1 MSLTKSEQDDL
12 KMLLNITS
20 SIHNNFIKL
29 LDLERTGQK
38 DSEEYKLLIYSTY
51 SYKNLENSIID
62 RLLSSEELSFS
73 DIQKE
78 LFNEKEIRT
87 LDAEL
92 DVAINGNPA
101 DLIKRRVYVRLKDK
115 VRVKK
120 VERNY
125 FDSKL
130 IKFRTLLEED
140 FINTVLTI
148 LNDTIHNESNHQ
160 NTLLAFKYNLAFL
173 YEFAENDLL
182 EHDFNINPSLYW
194 NAQFY
199 AELKKLSP
207 HNIKF
212 HSFRVV
218 RTIIDTSIEEILN
231 SEIDYAKVQILQ
243 IILRTSLL
251 FAGEDIVKSHKENFE
266 KEIFAKT
273 MLKSHSDREEI
284 ILTAINKYYEDREL
298 PNIINLG
305 ASL

>member
-1 MSLTKSEQDDL
+1 MSLTRGEQEDL
-12 KMLLNITS
+12 KMLLNISS

-29 LDLERTGQK
+29 LDLERNGQK
-38 DSEEYKLLIYSTY
+38 ETEEYKSLIS
-51 SYKNLENSIID
+51 SINSSKLLENSIID

-78 LFNEKEIRT
+78 LLNEKEIRA

-92 DVAINGNPA
+92 DVAINGNT
-101 DLIKRRVYVRLKDK
+101 DELIKRRVYVRLKDK
-115 VRVKK
+115 VRTKK

-130 IKFRTLLEED
+130 IKFRSLLEED
-140 FINTVLTI
+140 FINTTLTI
-148 LNDTIHNESNHQ
+148 LNEVIHNENGHQ
-160 NTLLAFKYNLAFL
+160 NTLLSFKYNLAFL
-173 YEFAENDLL
+173 YEFVENDLL
-182 EHDFNINPSLYW
+182 EHDFNINPTLYW

-218 RTIIDTSIEEILN
+218 RTIIDTAIEEILN
-231 SEIDYAKVQILQ
+231 SENDYSKVMILQ
-243 IILRTSLL
+243 IILRASLL
-251 FAGEDIVKSHKENFE
+251 FAGEDLVKCHKENFE

-284 ILTAINKYYEDREL
+284 ILTTINKFYEDRDL
-298 PNIINLG
+298 PSIINLG
-305 ASL
+305 VSL